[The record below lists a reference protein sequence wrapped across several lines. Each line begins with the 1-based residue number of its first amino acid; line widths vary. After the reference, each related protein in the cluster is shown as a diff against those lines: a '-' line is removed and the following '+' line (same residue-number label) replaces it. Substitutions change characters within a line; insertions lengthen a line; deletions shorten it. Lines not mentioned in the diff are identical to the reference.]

1 MGEMTMSL
9 LAVGNI
15 DQFEVILDAIGE
27 RLSFQKRLSSP
38 CTISVNPEHLHQSL
52 KIVCD
57 GHVMYGHIP
66 YDVDNVEIV
75 TTPIRML
82 QFLEELGYEVFLSP
96 EFEACKLAD
105 EQPLTRK
112 QELKKLAY
120 EKEHAG
126 VLY

>member
-9 LAVGNI
+9 LAVGNV

-66 YDVDNVEIV
+66 YDVDNGEIV

-82 QFLEELGYEVFLSP
+82 HFLEELGYEVFLSP
-96 EFEACKLAD
+96 EYETFKLAD
-105 EQPLTRK
+105 EQPLTAK
-112 QELKKLAY
+112 QELEKLAY
-120 EKEHAG
+120 DETKVG
-126 VLY
+126 VIY